1 MKKTILFALIAALL
15 IGVAIYSIKIALA
28 FLGVV
33 ILMWLFPKVL
43 LWHLSR
49 ENEILARKREKRM
62 KEVQER
68 DARIEKIIR
77 EVPQERLS

>member
-1 MKKTILFALIAALL
+1 MKKTILFVLIAALL
-15 IGVAIYSIKIALA
+15 IGAAIYDIKIALV
-28 FLGVV
+28 LLVLV

-49 ENEILARKREKRM
+49 ENEILARKREKHM

>member
-1 MKKTILFALIAALL
+1 MKKTILFALIALL

>member
-15 IGVAIYSIKIALA
+15 IGVAIYSIKITLA